1 MAAGAVDSSNMGP
14 PIVSR
19 ICSNIITEMKTI
31 STINCNS
38 LLGNSVESVKQFSWE
53 AVHEEL
59 LKHMPTL
66 MAVLSSLI
74 PKSVERKPLE
84 CLIASQLLKCRH
96 PEMALVQRAVS
107 VMMYGNNVQKQVL
120 CCYG

>member
-19 ICSNIITEMKTI
+19 ICSNITTEMKTI

-38 LLGNSVESVKQFSWE
+38 LLGNSVESVKHFSWE

>member
-19 ICSNIITEMKTI
+19 ICSNITTEMKTI